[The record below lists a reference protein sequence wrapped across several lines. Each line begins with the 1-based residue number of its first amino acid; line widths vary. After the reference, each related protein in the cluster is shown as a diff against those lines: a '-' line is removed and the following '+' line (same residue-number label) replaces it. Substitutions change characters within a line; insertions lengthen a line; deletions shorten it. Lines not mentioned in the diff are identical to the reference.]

1 MKSIKF
7 SFNYYQVLNNI
18 NTWFVEEDCDWNQAK
33 GDLDYLCGELGK
45 VKENNS
51 DPTEQSILEPLNYW
65 QRYTPWK
72 QLTCIRKVHD
82 FDYSWDEA
90 KFEKITYFNREGSFE
105 GYLGYLDPKIER
117 KKKLFWWTACHHRLE
132 TLILYYYRK
141 NKLLSTKHKSYRS
154 WKQRRH

>member
-18 NTWFVEEDCDWNQAK
+18 NTWFVEEDCDWNQVK
-33 GDLDYLCGELGK
+33 GDLDYLCGELDK

-51 DPTEQSILEPLNYW
+51 DATEQSILEPLIHW

-82 FDYSWDEA
+82 FDSSWDEA

-105 GYLGYLDPKIER
+105 GYLGYLDPKIGG
-117 KKKLFWWTACHHRLE
+117 KKAFLVNSLSLQIGNID
-132 TLILYYYRK
+132 LIL
-141 NKLLSTKHKSYRS
+141 LPEEQTA
-154 WKQRRH
+154 